1 MHTLGLP
8 QNVVDMVTARR
19 GRRFAYGR
27 LEPKRTALL
36 VIDLQNAFMRPGM
49 GLEVPVARAIVPNV
63 NRLAAAARS
72 AGATVVWVQI
82 HLSRSGGADWPH
94 FFDELNSPERSRQM
108 LEDLAD
114 GSDGH
119 ALWPELDVRPGDLVS
134 KKNRFSA
141 FIEGSSDL
149 PAVLA
154 ARGIDTVVITGTL
167 TNNCCEASA
176 RDAAMRNLR
185 TVMVSDACAA
195 VTDADHQSSLINV
208 FRAYGDVMSTDEAIA
223 AIR

>member
-1 MHTLGLP
+1 MHKLGLP
-8 QNVVDMVTARR
+8 QNVIDMVSARR

-36 VIDLQNAFMRPGM
+36 VIDLQNAFMREGM
-49 GLEVPVARAIVPNV
+49 ELEVPVARAIVPNV

-82 HLSRSGGADWPH
+82 HLSRKGGDDWPH
-94 FFDELNSPERSRQM
+94 FLDELNGPERTARM
-108 LEDLAD
+108 MRDLEI

-119 ALWPELDVRPGDLVS
+119 ALWPELDVRKEDLIS
-134 KKNRFSA
+134 LKSRFSA

-149 PAVLA
+149 PQVLA
-154 ARGIDTVVITGTL
+154 ARGIDTLVITGTL
-167 TNNCCEASA
+167 TNNCCESSA
-176 RDAAMRNLR
+176 RDAAMRNFR

-195 VTDADHQSSLINV
+195 VTDADHQASLLNI
-208 FRAYGDVMSTDEAIA
+208 FRAYGDVMTTDEAIA